1 MSLHIFDVREIS
13 EKIFEKNE
21 LDLEFKNEIEEWI
34 NYILKLNQTSSSEIF
49 FNIKHINQT
58 IKNSNKSSSPGPDC
72 QTVEIV
78 RNWGEQLFHC
88 PSYLTQE
95 SYFLEYFPKPWKKE
109 NIFYLKNQ
117 DKESYDLENLCHS
130 ISFSNILWKIYE
142 RITVQPATNILE
154 ENNFF
159 KAKNLYAYQ

>member
-34 NYILKLNQTSSSEIF
+34 NYILKLNQTSFSEIF

-78 RNWGEQLFHC
+78 RN
-88 PSYLTQE
+88 
-95 SYFLEYFPKPWKKE
+95 
-109 NIFYLKNQ
+109 
-117 DKESYDLENLCHS
+117 
-130 ISFSNILWKIYE
+130 
-142 RITVQPATNILE
+142 
-154 ENNFF
+154 
-159 KAKNLYAYQ
+159 

>member
-72 QTVEIV
+72 HCRDRTKLRWAAVSLSFLSHA
-78 RNWGEQLFHC
+78 RKLF
-88 PSYLTQE
+88 SWVL
-95 SYFLEYFPKPWKKE
+95 PKTLKKE

-117 DKESYDLENLCHS
+117 DKESYDLENLYHS